1 MPRRCNGSARNK
13 SPVPLLV
20 LHCGPSQ
27 QGDRII
33 HEDYR
38 LIYSGGEDSRHGVG
52 FLVADNVA
60 QSYKSSKHVFPVA
73 TYACETWIFRRADEN
88 RITAFENKCYR
99 KILRVR
105 WVQRRTNKSVRA
117 ELNVTPNWL
126 LQYARRQ
133 KLSYFGHIWRH
144 KGIEKSVL
152 EAYIPGRRR
161 RGRPR
166 YRWEKTIIDAFGSMT
181 RAGRTASDRTLFR
194 KAVRAATL

>member
-1 MPRRCNGSARNK
+1 MGIKALNGMK
-13 SPVPLLV
+13 KLWQGQDKKTKLQV
-20 LHCGPSQ
+20 LKAC
-27 QGDRII
+27 
-33 HEDYR
+33 
-38 LIYSGGEDSRHGVG
+38 
-52 FLVADNVA
+52 
-60 QSYKSSKHVFPVA
+60 VFPVA
-73 TYACETWIFRRADEN
+73 TYACETWILRRADEN
-88 RITAFENKCYR
+88 RITAFENNCYR

-105 WVQRRTNKSVRA
+105 WVQRRTNESVRA

-126 LQYARRQ
+126 LQYVKRQ

-144 KGIEKSVL
+144 KGLEKSVL

-166 YRWEKTIIDAFGSMT
+166 YRWEKTITDAFGSMT